1 MNTYTE
7 TEKEQAL
14 GVIESVVVWPKFA
27 EGTSQHSLLKNRIKA
42 LYIAKALISGEEKR
56 DGYGKEEL
64 QQALAPI
71 ESIISKCEKARLKFE
86 DGSTHYVRFSKMIE
100 AMDIAKTFLEDEIN
114 KR

>member
-1 MNTYTE
+1 M
-7 TEKEQAL
+7 
-14 GVIESVVVWPKFA
+14 
-27 EGTSQHSLLKNRIKA
+27 
-42 LYIAKALISGEEKR
+42 
-56 DGYGKEEL
+56 

-100 AMDIAKTFLEDEIN
+100 AMDIAKAFLEDEIN

>member
-1 MNTYTE
+1 M
-7 TEKEQAL
+7 
-14 GVIESVVVWPKFA
+14 
-27 EGTSQHSLLKNRIKA
+27 
-42 LYIAKALISGEEKR
+42 ISGEEKR

>member
-7 TEKEQAL
+7 TEKERAL
-14 GVIESVVVWPKFA
+14 GVIESAVGRCEKVWPKFA

-42 LYIAKALISGEEKR
+42 LYIAKALISGEEK
-56 DGYGKEEL
+56 EL

-100 AMDIAKTFLEDEIN
+100 AMDIAKAFLEDEIN